1 MKRILWALLILAG
14 CYEPRR
20 REPDPWEKYS
30 NQPVPEGNVRIRV
43 NYFEFDAVE
52 REAYAAAA
60 RYKGEDV
67 VVTAGDISANGVGVW
82 AVRAAFLS
90 EMRTT
95 RRDQEQFL
103 LVADGFEGQMHV
115 VESSPMP
122 VTHVIPI
129 YGGAAIVRTI
139 EQVVTGSG
147 MYVKPQTQSDG
158 SVLVELTPYVSYR
171 EGRGFSTIRI
181 TELSVTLRVK
191 PGQPV
196 VILAHEER
204 EQSFGAA
211 FFSARSSRGL
221 RRVLQV
227 LTVEK

>member
-1 MKRILWALLILAG
+1 MRRILLVVLLAA
-14 CYEPRR
+14 CYEPRP
-20 REPDPWEKYS
+20 REPDPWEKYA
-30 NQPVPEGNVRIRV
+30 NQPVPAGNLRVRI
-43 NYFEFDAVE
+43 NTFEFEASE
-52 REAYAAAA
+52 REAYGLAA
-60 RYKGEDV
+60 RYKSGDV

-82 AVRAAFLS
+82 AVRAAFVS

-103 LVADGFEGQMHV
+103 LMADGTEGQMHV

-122 VTHVIPI
+122 VTRVIPI
-129 YGGAAIVRTI
+129 YNGAVIVRTI

-147 MYVKPQTQSDG
+147 MYVRPESQSDG
-158 SVLVELTPYVSYR
+158 TVLVEATPYVSYR
-171 EGRGFSTIRI
+171 EGRGISTIRL
-181 TELSVTLRVK
+181 TELSVTLRVR

-196 VILAHEER
+196 VILAHEEA
-204 EQSFGAA
+204 EESFGAA